1 MSYSKICKNC
11 GKQFTTNVVARQYC
25 SVSCSSAFRGHEKY
39 MLEVQSHLERIKTCK
54 TQRELRD
61 KYPSTY
67 RFSKYHHLPEFVALP
82 TGDSQRK
89 VYTFDE
95 VYTAAKKYKT
105 KADFHA
111 NDLALYF
118 CALRRGWMEH
128 FDWLSSG
135 NHLYDHINYVYRY
148 YFPLFNAIYVGRT
161 INPEIRDIE
170 HRRNRGKCS
179 SAVFQFAKKKN
190 IRIPEMELLESG
202 LSGEESQIKED
213 EYVALYREEGYQVLN
228 KGGTGIGIGSMGG
241 KKKHS
246 RKQVIE
252 IAKQYKWLSD
262 FKKEHHNLYV
272 AASRYGWISDLGFL
286 KRKQRE
292 HSLFSKQYCIGV
304 AKLFNSRK
312 ELSQKDSSVYDTML
326 RKGWLE
332 ECPWLVSS
340 HQGYR
345 KLTHDLCLDIASRYR
360 NLTEMH
366 REQPT
371 IVKKL
376 YKTGWIKECT
386 WIPKYSVRTR

>member
-67 RFSKYHHLPEFVALP
+67 RFSKYHHIPEFVALP

-340 HQGYR
+340 HQGYSWSSS
-345 KLTHDLCLDIASRYR
+345 TD
-360 NLTEMH
+360 
-366 REQPT
+366 EQG
-371 IVKKL
+371 K
-376 YKTGWIKECT
+376 
-386 WIPKYSVRTR
+386 

>member
-1 MSYSKICKNC
+1 MDYDRKCSYC
-11 GKQFTTNVVARQYC
+11 GEKFSTNVINRRFC
-25 SVSCSSAFRGHEKY
+25 SVSCASRYRGEERFNR
-39 MLEVQSHLERIKTCK
+39 LLQGHLDCLNECNSK
-54 TQRELRD
+54 RELKKRF
-61 KYPSTY
+61 PSTY
-67 RFSKYHHLPEFVALP
+67 RFCSYHRLSAFTALP
-82 TGDSQRK
+82 LGESK
-89 VYTFDE
+89 KKAYTFQE
-95 VYTAAKKYKT
+95 VLNAARKYKT
-105 KADFHA
+105 KKEFHK
-111 NDLALYF
+111 NDSALYF
-118 CALRRGWMEH
+118 CALRRGWMKH

-161 INPEIRDIE
+161 INPEVRDIE

-179 SAVFQFAKKKN
+179 SVVFQFAKKKN

-213 EYVALYREEGYQVLN
+213 EYVVLYREKGYQVLN

-252 IAKQYKWLSD
+252 IAKQYEWLSD

-292 HSLFSKQYCIGV
+292 HSLFSKQYCIEV
-304 AKLFNSRK
+304 AKLCNSRK

-326 RKGWLE
+326 RNGWLE
-332 ECPWLVSS
+332 ECSWLVSS

-345 KLTHDLCLDIASRYR
+345 KLTHDLCLDIAS
-360 NLTEMH
+360 
-366 REQPT
+366 
-371 IVKKL
+371 
-376 YKTGWIKECT
+376 
-386 WIPKYSVRTR
+386 